1 MKKQLVI
8 TFLFIF
14 CILFLQAQSSGSN
27 EGWSGTLKG
36 GFRFQKAQ
44 KLYWENGFAFDYAC
58 PKILDSRIHFGASY
72 ATTRLGSALGSNAIK
87 QDNYLV
93 SAAYHF
99 RHQKALQPF
108 GRLNVGYFHAD
119 YEDAI
124 FDVLPNSAF
133 LTSIDVG
140 LTYEFKIPLTLSLSA
155 GYNMNAGTGV
165 DGPGTLF
172 PVFYQMSILY
182 TIF

>member
-1 MKKQLVI
+1 MKKIVVL
-8 TFLFIF
+8 TFLFVSSV
-14 CILFLQAQSSGSN
+14 LSLHAQASDAN
-27 EGWSGTLKG
+27 GWPGTLKG
-36 GFRFQKAQ
+36 GFRIQKTQ
-44 KLYWENGFAFDYAC
+44 KLYWENGFAFDYAS

-72 ATTRLGSALGSNAIK
+72 ETSRLGSALGSNAIK

-108 GRLNVGYFHAD
+108 ARLNVGYFHAD
-119 YEDAI
+119 YEDAL
-124 FDVLPNSAF
+124 FDVLPNSSF

-140 LTYEFKIPLTLSLSA
+140 LMYEFKIPLTLSLSA
-155 GYNMNAGTGV
+155 GYNLNAGTGV
-165 DGPGTLF
+165 AGPGTLF

>member
-1 MKKQLVI
+1 MMKKTILS
-8 TFLFIF
+8 
-14 CILFLQAQSSGSN
+14 ILFLSFTLCLLAQTSADN
-27 EGWSGTLKG
+27 EGWPGNLKG

-44 KLYWENGFAFDYAC
+44 KLYWENGFVFDYAC
-58 PKILDSRIHFGASY
+58 SKILDSRIHFGASY
-72 ATTRLGSALGSNAIK
+72 VTTRLGSALGSNAIK

-108 GRLNVGYFHAD
+108 ARLNVGYFHAD
-119 YEDAI
+119 YEAAV
-124 FDVLPNSAF
+124 FDVLPNSA
-133 LTSIDVG
+133 LTTSIDAG
-140 LTYEFKIPLTLSLSA
+140 LSYQFKFPLTIHASV
-155 GYNMNAGTGV
+155 GYNLNAGTGV
-165 DGPGTLF
+165 EGPGTLF